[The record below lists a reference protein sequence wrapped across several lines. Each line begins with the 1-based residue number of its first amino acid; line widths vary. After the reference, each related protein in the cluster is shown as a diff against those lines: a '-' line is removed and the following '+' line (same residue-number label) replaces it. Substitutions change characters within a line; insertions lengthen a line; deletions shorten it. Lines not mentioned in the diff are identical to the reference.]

1 MVLLRAILHD
11 QIKIVEKM
19 LLKRLGLIHIILIRI
34 NEMFTHREYKL
45 EGFFL

>member
-19 LLKRLGLIHIILIRI
+19 LLKRLGLIRIILIRI
-34 NEMFTHREYKL
+34 NQMFTYREYKL
-45 EGFFL
+45 EEFLL